1 MTLSEATWSLSRFT
15 SGRHCYLR
23 LLLRLRETL
32 NELIIP
38 FVISGVFPI
47 GHHRSRR
54 YLLSAAW
61 VNPPIY
67 QEMPPKNSA
76 ILADTICWSH
86 ESVSWETSDWLEKRG
101 KKNFTLSS
109 HFWKVYLHHI
119 TTSQYY
125 EVHSRIVPFK
135 SDLSNNSLLMEL
147 SKEKWFFTFGASIK
161 FME

>member
-15 SGRHCYLR
+15 SGRHCHFR

-47 GHHRSRR
+47 GHHRSRDTC
-54 YLLSAAW
+54 W
-61 VNPPIY
+61 VPRELIPLYIK
-67 QEMPPKNSA
+67 PPKNSA

-109 HFWKVYLHHI
+109 DFWKVYLHHI

-135 SDLSNNSLLMEL
+135 SDLSNNSLLMAL